1 MPKCSPLIVTLVPGG
16 PSFGE
21 IPVTTGLLAIGKKT
35 KGESSTKLMAI
46 PFGRLEM
53 KLKNIQIGKLKI

>member
-21 IPVTTGLLAIGKKT
+21 IPVTTGLLAIDKK
-35 KGESSTKLMAI
+35 KQQIVYKINDSTIWTSRTENK
-46 PFGRLEM
+46 
-53 KLKNIQIGKLKI
+53 KSK